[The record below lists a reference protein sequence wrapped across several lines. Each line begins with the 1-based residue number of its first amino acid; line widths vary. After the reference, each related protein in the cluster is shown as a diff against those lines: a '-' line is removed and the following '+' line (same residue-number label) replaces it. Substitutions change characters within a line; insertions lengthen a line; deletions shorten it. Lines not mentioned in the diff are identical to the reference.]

1 LAKMPRRNEPRTLR
15 PRPILYNEG
24 GFQPQGAHP
33 HETAMYAAFFR
44 GSRRAILL
52 RAALL
57 IAAIAVLDWRVVGA
71 IPLGFLYLLPMA
83 MVGSVLETW
92 QIALVAVVCTVLAEL
107 FDDLAWIQPAGIS
120 RDVLYFAAFFGAGI
134 FVREVTRNRRVV
146 EKHVEEIER
155 QSEARREAEE
165 QLRVL
170 VESSPAAILIAEA
183 GGSVLMANEAAH
195 RMFAAAPGALCGKS
209 IHSWLPSLR
218 NISVPEVSRQFFRTV
233 MQAHGRR
240 DNGETFLADICFS
253 TYRTGAGLRLAVMV
267 LDASEDL
274 RTQEVSGLHQL
285 LAASRI
291 AIGAVSHE
299 IRNICGAVGAVHL
312 NLSREGALAGNRD
325 FEALGNLIAAME
337 RIASTSLRQTTS
349 EASETDPEA
358 LLDELK
364 IVISPMLE
372 EEDIVLEWQVE
383 QDLPLVW
390 ADRPSLMQVFLNLVT
405 NSMRVLSGRDDGR
418 VSLRARQHGGQVLV
432 EMSDNGGGVA
442 HPQHL
447 FQPFQNGARSS
458 GLGLY
463 LSRAFLRSFGGEIRY
478 QPLNGG
484 ASFIVTLNVAAEEV
498 R

>member
-1 LAKMPRRNEPRTLR
+1 MKADFSLE
-15 PRPILYNEG
+15 
-24 GFQPQGAHP
+24 AHP

-57 IAAIAVLDWRVVGA
+57 IAAIALLDWRVVGA

-83 MVGSVLETW
+83 MVGSVLEPW
-92 QIALVAVVCTVLAEL
+92 QIAVVAAACTALAEL

-120 RDVLYFAAFFGAGI
+120 RDVLYFAAFFGAGM
-134 FVREVTRNRRVV
+134 FVHEVTRNRHVV
-146 EKHVEEIER
+146 EQHMEEIQR

-170 VESSPAAILIAEA
+170 VESSPAGILIADAE
-183 GGSVLMANEAAH
+183 GSVLMANEAAY
-195 RMFAAAPGALCGKS
+195 RMFAAAPGELRGKS

-218 NISVPEVSRQFFRTV
+218 NISIPEVSQQFFRTV

-240 DNGETFLADICFS
+240 ENGDTFLADICFS

-267 LDASEDL
+267 LDASEEL

-312 NLSREGALAGNRD
+312 NLSREEALAGNRD

-337 RIASTSLRQTTS
+337 RIASTNLRQTTS
-349 EASETDPEA
+349 EASETDPGA

-372 EEDIVLEWQVE
+372 EENIALDWRVE
-383 QDLPLVW
+383 SDLPLIW
-390 ADRPSLMQVFLNLVT
+390 ADRPSLMQVFLNVVT
-405 NSMRVLSGRDDGR
+405 NSIRVLAGRNDGR
-418 VSLRARQHGGQVLV
+418 VFLSARRHGHQVLIEV
-432 EMSDNGGGVA
+432 SDNGGGVA
-442 HPQHL
+442 HPEHL
-447 FQPFQNGARSS
+447 FQPFQNGPTSS

-463 LSRAFLRSFGGEIRY
+463 LSRAFLRSFGGEINY
-478 QPLNGG
+478 KPLSGG
-484 ASFIVTLNVAAEEV
+484 ACFTVTLNVAEEQAA
-498 R
+498 

>member
-1 LAKMPRRNEPRTLR
+1 
-15 PRPILYNEG
+15 
-24 GFQPQGAHP
+24 
-33 HETAMYAAFFR
+33 MYAAFLR
-44 GSRRAILL
+44 GSRRAILM
-52 RAALL
+52 RAAVL

-83 MVGSVLETW
+83 MVGSVLDAW
-92 QIALVAVVCTVLAEL
+92 QIAMVAVVCTVVAEL
-107 FDDLAWIQPAGIS
+107 FDDLSWQQPAGIS
-120 RDVLYFAAFFGAGI
+120 RDVLYFAAFFGAGM
-134 FVREVTRNRRVV
+134 FVREVTRNRRIV
-146 EKHVEEIER
+146 EQHVEEIER

-170 VESSPAAILIAEA
+170 VESSPAAILIADA
-183 GGSVLMANEAAH
+183 QGSVLMANEAAS
-195 RMFAAAPGALCGKS
+195 RMFAAAADALRGKP

-218 NISVPEVSRQFFRTV
+218 NISVSQQFFRTV

-240 DNGETFLADICFS
+240 ENGESFLADICFS
-253 TYRTGAGLRLAVMV
+253 TYRTAAGLRLAVMV

-325 FEALGNLIAAME
+325 FEALGSLISALE
-337 RIASTSLRQTTS
+337 RIASTTLRQTTS
-349 EASETDPEA
+349 EASETDPGA

-372 EEDIVLEWQVE
+372 EEDIAVEWQVDS
-383 QDLPLVW
+383 DLPLIW
-390 ADRPSLMQVFLNLVT
+390 ADRPSLMQVFLNVVT
-405 NSMRVLSGRDDGR
+405 NSIRVLSERTDSR
-418 VSLRARQHGGQVLV
+418 ISITARRSREQVLV
-432 EMSDNGGGVA
+432 EISDNGGGVL
-442 HPQHL
+442 HPEHL
-447 FQPFQNGARSS
+447 FQPFQNGATSS

-463 LSRAFLRSFGGEIRY
+463 LSRAFLRSFGGEIGY
-478 QPLNGG
+478 KPLSGG
-484 ASFIVTLNVAAEEV
+484 ACFEISLNIATEQAT
-498 R
+498 